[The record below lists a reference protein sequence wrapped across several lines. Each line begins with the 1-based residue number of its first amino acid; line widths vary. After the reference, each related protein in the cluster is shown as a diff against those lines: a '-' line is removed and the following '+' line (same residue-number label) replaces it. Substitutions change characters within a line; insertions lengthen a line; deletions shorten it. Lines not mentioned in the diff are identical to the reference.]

1 MNTSM
6 LSIELLYTIYVILL
20 GSGAL
25 YLILHYFYSKRHSQ
39 KSLFRK
45 PINYIEIR
53 TWRER

>member
-1 MNTSM
+1 MNMSM
-6 LSIELLYTIYVILL
+6 LSMELLYTIYVILL

-25 YLILHYFYSKRHSQ
+25 CLILHYFYSKRHSQ